1 MSQAKRWLGVSPVT
15 AQSIQ
20 GDANTAITA
29 AGTTLATSTDLTNAF
44 NIVTTATD
52 GQGVQLDTGIIG
64 DSQIVY
70 NNTLVSIKVY
80 PSSSSAKI
88 NQITAGS
95 AHVLPAQTAC
105 LYFVASAT
113 QHIANMSA

>member
-1 MSQAKRWLGVSPVT
+1 MTLAKKWLGMSPVT

-29 AGTTLATSTDLTNAF
+29 AGTTQATATDLTNTM

-64 DSQIVY
+64 DWQMVY
-70 NNTLVSIKVY
+70 NATAVSIKVY
-80 PSSSSAKI
+80 PASTSAKI
-88 NQITAGS
+88 NQIATAG
-95 AHVLPAQTAC
+95 AHILAPYTSCQ
-105 LYFVASAT
+105 YFVASAT
-113 QHIANMSA
+113 QHVAFLSA

>member
-1 MSQAKRWLGVSPVT
+1 MSQSKKWLGISPVT

-20 GDANTAITA
+20 GDTNNAITA
-29 AGTTLATSTDLTNAF
+29 AGSAISTATDLTNAF

-52 GQGVQLDTGIIG
+52 GQGVQLDTGVVG
-64 DSQIVY
+64 DSQTVY
-70 NNTLVSIKVY
+70 NATLVNIKVY

-95 AHVLPAQTAC
+95 AHTL
-105 LYFVASAT
+105 ASYTSCTYYVVSST
-113 QHIANMSA
+113 QHIGVMSA